1 MERSSYKEK
10 PMKDFHP
17 VYYMSSK
24 KSMPK
29 RNSYEFKIMAII
41 KAIKKFRIYLLGIKF
56 KIITNCQ
63 TFQKTLSKENLPP
76 KVARWAL
83 MLEFEY
89 EIEHRIGKCIKY
101 IDTLS
106 RFPVMIIEDTM
117 LALIKNEQDKEER

>member
-1 MERSSYKEK
+1 
-10 PMKDFHP
+10 
-17 VYYMSSK
+17 
-24 KSMPK
+24 MPK